1 MAKIDTQISIWLND
15 NDITVPEYV
24 NGRAQMVCLI
34 GELNESINVQELT
47 DLNTLKQSAV
57 RQIALPF
64 CNINNSIFFQK
75 KKFKVIVYSG
85 ATQSKNY
92 DTLRLVQKNDKTQL
106 YEVEL
111 SNSNNWAVQL
121 KQLKVNEID
130 LTDFE
135 FNKASLN
142 DNWLTNIVPQSQ
154 DPFYFP
160 LLFFGNTLVP
170 NKFVV
175 EDFRPTFFVG
185 QILKRIFAKIGM
197 QLECDYL
204 ETKHGQRLL
213 CYILDSEWY
222 KHSKKGVGSNYNVG
236 TYFTLSATPQI
247 FTFNINTPPL
257 PISWNAWN
265 GQFLTV
271 QHDFYYNGKFNT
283 TYQAKGFIDY
293 QAITNT
299 ATGNI
304 YYEFQALR
312 NGSYVSLATGS
323 KQLATVGTHN
333 GKFEIDTQL
342 EVLIGDII
350 YCNIKLVTLS
360 GTVEISK
367 AKIDYTCT
375 AKHLLE
381 NDIVK
386 MSELIDKK
394 LKALDFVKGILHLI
408 NGKIKQNGNK
418 VEILA
423 SYDTTILDEGIK
435 GLYNQSN
442 TYKVPDTDV
451 VIDSMITQYVENEKV
466 SHSILFKSSTDA
478 NIKGLPENEQN
489 LYAHIETAAEN
500 ITEIQNPIFEPTKDF
515 ELNPLYSGGVQ
526 SPIVPFLLDNANLK
540 ISHKIGFRVF
550 LLQDYLEQD
559 GSSSNSF
566 RWWRFENQTK
576 VTIPFASQFPLAN
589 FTEDKYYLTFE
600 KNVQSFF
607 KAFYENDIR
616 KNLNKNIVQID
627 IVAPYNFV
635 KDYLYHVISIFYKD
649 KVRNYII
656 DSIDNYVIGNP
667 IVTLN
672 LKLLND

>member
-1 MAKIDTQISIWLND
+1 MAKIDTQISIFLND

-24 NGRAQMVCLI
+24 NGMAQMVCSI

-57 RQIALPF
+57 RQISLPF

-111 SNSNNWAVQL
+111 SNSNNWAFQL

-135 FNKASLN
+135 FNASNLT

-197 QLECDYL
+197 QLKCDYL

-213 CYILDSEWY
+213 CYILDPEWY
-222 KHSKKGVGSNYNVG
+222 NYSNKGVGSNYNVG

-247 FTFNINTPPL
+247 ITFSNNSPALPL
-257 PISWNAWN
+257 SWNAWS
-265 GQFLTV
+265 GQFLTS

-283 TYQAKGFIDY
+283 TYHAKGAVYFDLTIVSGFKDY
-293 QAITNT
+293 TWQIT
-299 ATGNI
+299 
-304 YYEFQALR
+304 ALR
-312 NGSYVSLATGS
+312 NNQYVVLKSTKKRITG
-323 KQLATVGTHN
+323 N
-333 GKFEIDTQL
+333 GFHAINFQIDTDI
-342 EVLIGDII
+342 EVLVGDII
-350 YCNIKLVTLS
+350 YL
-360 GTVEISK
+360 EISMLNIQININK
-367 AKIDYTCT
+367 AKVDYTCT

-381 NDIVK
+381 NDIIK
-386 MSELIDKK
+386 MSDLVDKK

-408 NGKIKQNGNK
+408 NGKIKQNGRK
-418 VEILA
+418 VEILSA
-423 SYDTTILDEGIK
+423 YDTTILDEGIK

-451 VIDSMITQYVENEKV
+451 VIDTMITQYVENEKV

-489 LYAHIETAAEN
+489 LYAHIETQGEN

-526 SPIVPFLLDNANLK
+526 SPIVPFLLDNTNLK

-550 LLQDYLEQD
+550 LLQGYLEQN
-559 GSSSNSF
+559 GSSANDY
-566 RWWRFENQTK
+566 RWWRYENYTK
-576 VTIPFASQFPLAN
+576 SLIPYVSQFPLAN
-589 FTEDKYYLTFE
+589 FVQDKYYLTFE
-600 KNVQSFF
+600 NHVQSFF
-607 KAFYENDIR
+607 AAFYEKDIR

-635 KDYLYHVISIFYKD
+635 EDYLYHVISIFYKD

-667 IVTLN
+667 IITLN